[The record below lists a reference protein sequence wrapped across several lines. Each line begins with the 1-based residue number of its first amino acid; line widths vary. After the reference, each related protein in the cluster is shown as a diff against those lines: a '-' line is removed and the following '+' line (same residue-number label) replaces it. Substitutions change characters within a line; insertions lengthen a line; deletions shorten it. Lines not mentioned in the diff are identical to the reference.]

1 MEFFMSYF
9 LCSKTFPLVFKFFPK
24 NPGRGS
30 DMLFKIIAERRG
42 VFKAAGKGHLCDGV
56 ICGTEHLDSHSQAV
70 PEEVLFGRGIFM
82 FHKYFIQIG
91 PVDSHMSGYIRDSDI
106 IAEVVLD
113 IFFGGSEIVVR
124 VVPAFFRGGILHKR
138 QEQEQVAYRLQL
150 PAVRMGKGS
159 QKTFHTAQES
169 RNIAAGILVDKGI

>member
-1 MEFFMSYF
+1 MG
-9 LCSKTFPLVFKFFPK
+9 LLVFPGVLQCFSLIFKFFTE
-24 NPGRGS
+24 NSGSRS

-42 VFKAAGKGHLCDGV
+42 VFKAAGQGNFCDSV
-56 ICGTEHLDSHSQAV
+56 ICGTEHLDSHSQAM
-70 PEEVLFGRGIFM
+70 PEKILFGRGIFM

-91 PVDSHMSGYIRDSDI
+91 PVDSHMSGYIGDSDI